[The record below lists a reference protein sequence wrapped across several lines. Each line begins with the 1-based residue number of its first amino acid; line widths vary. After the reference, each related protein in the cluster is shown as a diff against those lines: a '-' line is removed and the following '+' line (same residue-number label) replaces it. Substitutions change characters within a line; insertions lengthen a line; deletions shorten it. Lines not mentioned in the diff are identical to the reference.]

1 MELSKS
7 NIIFNI
13 IDKQSNMIE
22 DNKWCINFKNNNS
35 IWTEAEYNNFINVMR
50 SSGFSEEIEK
60 EYLEVSSDDKSMCI
74 NGYNNIIKYCISN
87 NLKQSNI
94 IWNNKKNITND
105 IVDNL
110 FNSTLEFNISNNTLS
125 PTPHQNWN
133 DIRKTF
139 KINKK
144 ISYTDK
150 TNTKFVVN
158 ICKQN
163 DNNES
168 FYSLKNSGIIKS
180 YQRYE
185 FYIDITNTSKENI
198 LPTII
203 KMEQAIYLST
213 FILTKP
219 QQKKII
225 DDYYSLVKNDIY
237 VRPFNLN
244 PNKPPLLTP
253 KPVTLEKENM
263 ENPDEYGVIS
273 ILSEY
278 TVTEKADGER
288 ILIFVNSMGKV
299 YLINNSYRVDDTGL
313 IASKELYN
321 SLIDGEYISCKSR
334 KDNSS
339 TGLYAAFDIY
349 YFGGK
354 KVTQLPLMNDTES
367 RYEYLLQTDKL
378 IKSSVGSIDYIV
390 KKHLYNKNG
399 EDILK
404 NCKKILNK
412 NTPYLYDIDGLI
424 FTPAKLAVYGYYANR
439 PVQITDNMKWDRVFK
454 WKPAEQNTIDFLT
467 KEGRTLNI
475 EGQKYK
481 EILLYVGYNAE
492 QWEDYTIDDAIRT
505 RYDKE
510 YRNAKKDKKRDRKKN
525 YIPKLFKPTIYYSNG
540 IERAYI
546 KLRANGEI
554 VCEDGSKLEGN
565 SIVEFKYI
573 LDESI
578 QPVSMRWKPLRVRE
592 DKTRIYNQGEL
603 SKTANDLGVAINIWR
618 SIHNPVTEAM
628 IIGNEPVFSDDKEI
642 RDEERL
648 LEAEDIYYSR
658 NIPREALLSY
668 HMHQFH
674 NQGIKSMLYSKPKIK
689 GSLVE
694 LACGQGGDMSR
705 WFSNGYKFVLGID
718 LVQNN
723 IYNPR
728 SGAYSRMLNG
738 RNNFVKKVENS
749 DKLEFTDMV
758 FAVGDCSKSIITGDC
773 SKNII
778 KSGDGN
784 YSDDKESVNLL
795 KIIFN
800 KKNNGEQKY
809 YSHIAGMG
817 LKKFDACSC
826 MFSTHYFFKSEDTLN
841 GFLRNVSSL
850 LKKDGVFF
858 CTFMDGKSVENA
870 LYSTGGDIVE
880 GKKNLYQD
888 TQNKYTQPT
897 WAIIRRYN
905 EEYESMYDKKI
916 DVFIESTN
924 RFIPEYIVHFDFLV
938 EKCKE
943 FNLEIEET
951 EMFEET
957 FNKIKA
963 TIPDIDNITDQLHK
977 DVMALDKDDVQ
988 KKFSFLNRWCVF
1000 KKI

>member
-7 NIIFNI
+7 NMIFNI
-13 IDKQSNMIE
+13 IDKQFSMVA
-22 DNKWCINFKNNNS
+22 DNKWYIDFKNDNS

-50 SSGFSEEIEK
+50 SSGYAEEVEK
-60 EYLEVSSDDKSMCI
+60 EYLEVSTDDKSLHI
-74 NGYNNIIKYCISN
+74 TGYNNIIKYCISN
-87 NLKQSNI
+87 NLKQTNM
-94 IWNNKKNITND
+94 IWNDKKFITND
-105 IVDNL
+105 TVDNL
-110 FNSTLEFNISNNTLS
+110 FNSKLEFNITNIVQSQA
-125 PTPHQNWN
+125 PPQNWN

-144 ISYTDK
+144 LIYTDK
-150 TNTKFVVN
+150 FNTKFIVN
-158 ICKQN
+158 ICKIN
-163 DNNES
+163 DNNNT
-168 FYSLKNSGIIKS
+168 FYTFKNSGVIKS
-180 YQRYE
+180 HQRYE
-185 FYIDITNTSKENI
+185 FYLDITNTPKEDI
-198 LPTII
+198 LPSII

-213 FILTKP
+213 FIISKP

-225 DDYYSLVKNDIY
+225 DDYYNLVKNDIF
-237 VRPFNLN
+237 VRKFSIDY
-244 PNKPPLLTP
+244 NKPPLLTP
-253 KPVTLEKENM
+253 KPVTLEKENL
-263 ENPDEYGVIS
+263 ENPDEYGSVS

-288 ILIFVNSMGKV
+288 ILLYISSKGKV
-299 YLINNSYRVDDTGL
+299 YLINNTYRVDDTGL
-313 IASKELYN
+313 TASKELFN

-334 KDNSS
+334 KDNSTS
-339 TGLYAAFDIY
+339 GLYAAFDIY
-349 YFGGK
+349 YFGGR
-354 KVTQLPLMNDTES
+354 KVTQLPLISDKES
-367 RYEYLLQTDKL
+367 RYSYLLETEKL
-378 IKSSVGSIDYIV
+378 IKSNSGSIDYIV

-454 WKPAEQNTIDFLT
+454 WKPAEQNTIDFLV

-481 EILLYVGYNAE
+481 EMLLYVGYNAE

-510 YRNAKKDKKRDRKKN
+510 YRNAKKDKKKDSKKN
-525 YIPKLFKPTIYYSNG
+525 YIPKLFKPTIYYTNG
-540 IERAYI
+540 IERAFI
-546 KLRANGEI
+546 KLRSNGEI
-554 VCEDGSKLEGN
+554 VCEDGSKIEGD

-578 QPVSMRWKPLRVRE
+578 QPVSMRWKPIRVRE

-603 SKTANDLGVAINIWR
+603 SKTANDLSVAINIWS

-628 IIGNEPVFSDDKEI
+628 IIGNEPVFGNDNNI
-642 RDEERL
+642 RDEDRL
-648 LEAEDIYYSR
+648 LETEDIYYSR
-658 NIPREALLSY
+658 HIPREAMLSY

-689 GSLVE
+689 GNLVE

-705 WFSNGYKFVLGID
+705 WYSNGYKFILGID

-738 RNNFVKKVENS
+738 RNNFVKKVDNS

-758 FAVGDCSKSIITGDC
+758 FAVGDCSKNIITGDC

-778 KSGDGN
+778 KGTDGN
-784 YSDDKESVNLL
+784 FVDDKESVNLL

-800 KKNNGEQKY
+800 KKNSGEQKY
-809 YSHIAGMG
+809 YSHVAGQG
-817 LKKFDACSC
+817 LKRFDACSC
-826 MFSTHYFFKSEDTLN
+826 MFSTHYFFKNEDTLN
-841 GFLRNVSSL
+841 GFLRNISAL

-858 CTFMDGKSVENA
+858 CTFMDGKSVEDA
-870 LYSTGGDIVE
+870 LYSSGGDIVE
-880 GKKNLYQD
+880 GKKQLD
-888 TQNKYTQPT
+888 DKTSQPT

-905 EEYESMYDKKI
+905 QEYESMYNKKI

-924 RFIPEYIVHFDFLV
+924 RFIPEYIVHFDFLI

-951 EMFEET
+951 EMFGET
-957 FNKIKA
+957 FNKIKSEI
-963 TIPDIDNITDQLHK
+963 TDIDNIKDKLHK
-977 DVMALDKDDVQ
+977 DIIALDKDDVQ
-988 KKFSFLNRWCVF
+988 KKFSFLNRWCIF

>member
-7 NIIFNI
+7 NVIFNI
-13 IDKQSNMIE
+13 IDKHTELINL
-22 DNKWCINFKNNNS
+22 DNKCYIYFKNDNT

-50 SSGFSEEIEK
+50 SSGYKEEIEK
-60 EYLEVSSDDKSMCI
+60 EYLEESTDDRSMI
-74 NGYNNIIKYCISN
+74 IHGYNNIIKYCISN
-87 NLKQSNI
+87 NIKQSST
-94 IWNNKKNITND
+94 IWNNKKTIVND
-105 IVDNL
+105 TVDNL
-110 FNSTLEFNISNNTLS
+110 FNSKLEFNVINTNKVELPHSN
-125 PTPHQNWN
+125 WK
-133 DIRKTF
+133 DIRKAF

-144 ISYTDK
+144 IVYTDV
-150 TNTKFVVN
+150 TNNTKYIVN
-158 ICKQN
+158 ICKTSDN
-163 DNNES
+163 DETYYN
-168 FYSLKNSGIIKS
+168 FKS
-180 YQRYE
+180 SSVMKSHQKYE
-185 FYIDITNTSKENI
+185 FILDITNTPKDKIIS
-198 LPTII
+198 TII
-203 KMEQAIYLST
+203 KMEQAIHLSAY
-213 FILTKP
+213 ILSKP

-225 DDYYSLVKNDIY
+225 DDYYSLIKDDVY
-237 VRPFNLN
+237 VRPFNFN
-244 PNKPPLLTP
+244 INKPPLLTP
-253 KPVTLEKENM
+253 KPVTLEKENLQ
-263 ENPDEYGVIS
+263 NPDEYGTIS

-288 ILIFVNSMGKV
+288 ILLYINGSGKV
-299 YLINNSYRVDDTGL
+299 YLINNTYRVDDTGL
-313 IASKELYN
+313 IASKELFN
-321 SLIDGEYISCKSR
+321 SLIDGEYIPCKSR

-339 TGLYAAFDIY
+339 SALYASFDIY
-349 YFGGK
+349 YYGGK
-354 KVTQLPLMNDTES
+354 KVTNLPLIDDKES
-367 RYEYLLQTDKL
+367 RYNYLLETNKL
-378 IKSSVGSIDYIV
+378 IKSTTGSIDYIV
-390 KKHLYNKNG
+390 KNHLYNKKDG
-399 EDILK
+399 EILK

-424 FTPAKLAVYGYYANR
+424 FTPAKLSVYGYYANR
-439 PVQITDNMKWDRVFK
+439 PVQISDNMKWDRVFK
-454 WKPAEQNTIDFLT
+454 WKPAEQNTIDFLV

-481 EILLYVGYNAE
+481 EMFLYVGYNAE
-492 QWEDYTIDDAIRT
+492 QWEDYTIGDAIRT

-510 YRNAKKDKKRDRKKN
+510 YRNAKKEKKKDRKKN
-525 YIPKLFKPTIYYSNG
+525 YVPKLFKPTIYYTNG
-540 IERAYI
+540 IEKAHVKI
-546 KLRANGEI
+546 RANGEI
-554 VCEDGSKLEGN
+554 VCEDGSKVQGD

-578 QPVSMRWKPLRVRE
+578 PVSMRWRPLRVRE

-603 SKTANDLGVAINIWR
+603 SKTANDLGVAINIWS

-628 IIGNEPVFSDDKEI
+628 IIGNEPISLVNENEDK
-642 RDEERL
+642 L
-648 LEAEDIYYSR
+648 LETEDIYYSR

-674 NQGIKSMLYSKPKIK
+674 NQGIKSMLYTKPKVK

-705 WFSNGYKFVLGID
+705 WFNNGYKFILGID
-718 LVQNN
+718 LVKNN

-758 FAVGDCSKSIITGDC
+758 FAVGDCSKNIITGDC

-778 KSGDGN
+778 KDINGN
-784 YSDDKESVNLL
+784 YVDDKDSVNLL

-800 KKNNGEQKY
+800 KKNSGEEKY
-809 YSHIAGMG
+809 YSHVAGMG

-826 MFSTHYFFKSEDTLN
+826 MFSTHYFFKSEETLN
-841 GFLRNVSSL
+841 GFLKNVSSL

-870 LYSTGGDIVE
+870 LNETGGDIVE
-880 GKKNLYQD
+880 GKKKLYDNLED
-888 TQNKYTQPT
+888 DKNTQPT

-905 EEYESMYDKKI
+905 QEYESMYNKKI

-924 RFIPEYIVHFDFLV
+924 RFIPEYIVHFETLV

-951 EMFEET
+951 EMFSET
-957 FNKIKA
+957 FNKIKDS
-963 TIPDIDNITDQLHK
+963 IPDKDNITEQLHK
-977 DVMALDKDDVQ
+977 DIMILDKDDIQ
-988 KKFSFLNRWCVF
+988 KKFSFLNRWCIF

>member
-1 MELSKS
+1 MELSKN

-13 IDKQSNMIE
+13 IDKQSNMVT
-22 DNKWCINFKNNNS
+22 DNEWCINFKNNNS

-50 SSGFSEEIEK
+50 SSGYTEEIEK
-60 EYLEVSSDDKSMCI
+60 EYLEVSSDDKSMHI
-74 NGYNNIIKYCISN
+74 KGYNNIIKYCVSN
-87 NLKQSNI
+87 NLKQKGI
-94 IWNNKKNITND
+94 IWNNKKYIAND
-105 IVDNL
+105 VINDL
-110 FNSTLEFNISNNTLS
+110 FNSTLEFTINNTSLS
-125 PTPHQNWN
+125 QNPHQNWN
-133 DIRKTF
+133 DIRKIF

-144 ISYTDK
+144 IVYTDK

-158 ICKQN
+158 ICKLN
-163 DNNES
+163 DNNDA
-168 FYSLKNSGIIKS
+168 FYTLKNSGIIKS
-180 YQRYE
+180 YQHYE
-185 FYIDITNTSKENI
+185 FYIDVTNTLKENI
-198 LPTII
+198 LPAII
-203 KMEQAIYLST
+203 KMEQAIFLST

-219 QQKKII
+219 QQKKIL
-225 DDYYSLVKNDIY
+225 DEYYDLVKNDIF
-237 VRPFNLN
+237 VRKFNIN

-263 ENPDEYGVIS
+263 ANPDEYGVIS

-288 ILIFVNSMGKV
+288 ILIYVDSKGKI
-299 YLINNSYRVDDTGL
+299 YLINNTYKIDDTGL
-313 IASKELYN
+313 IASNELFN

-349 YFGGK
+349 YYGGK
-354 KVTQLPLMNDTES
+354 KLTQLPLMNDKELKDS
-367 RYEYLLQTDKL
+367 RYEYLLQTEKL
-378 IKSSVGSIDYIV
+378 IKSSIGSIDYIV

-424 FTPAKLAVYGYYANR
+424 FTPAKLAVFGYYANR
-439 PVQITDNMKWDRVFK
+439 PTQITDNMKWDRVFK
-454 WKPAEQNTIDFLT
+454 WKPAEQNTIDFLV
-467 KEGRTLNI
+467 KEGRILNI

-481 EILLYVGYNAE
+481 ELLLYVGYNAE

-510 YRNAKKDKKRDRKKN
+510 YRNAKKDKKKN
-525 YIPKLFKPTIYYSNG
+525 YVPKLFKPTIYYSNG
-540 IERAYI
+540 IEKAFI

-554 VCEDGSKLEGN
+554 VCEDGSKVEGD

-578 QPVSMRWKPLRVRE
+578 QPVSMRWKPIRVRE

-603 SKTANDLGVAINIWR
+603 SKTANDLSVAINIWR

-628 IIGNEPVFSDDKEI
+628 IIGNEPVFNEDDI
-642 RDEERL
+642 IDDEKL
-648 LEAEDIYYSR
+648 LETDDIYYSR
-658 NIPREALLSY
+658 NIPREAMLSY

-674 NQGIKSMLYSKPKIK
+674 NQGIKSMLYAKPKIK
-689 GSLVE
+689 GNLIE

-718 LVQNN
+718 LVKNN

-738 RNNFVKKVENS
+738 RNNFVKKNENS
-749 DKLEFTDMV
+749 NKLEFTDMV

-778 KSGDGN
+778 KDSNGN
-784 YSDDKESVNLL
+784 FIDDKDSVNLL

-800 KKNNGEQKY
+800 KKNSGEEKY
-809 YSHIAGMG
+809 YSHIAGVG
-817 LKKFDACSC
+817 LNKFNTCAC

-841 GFLRNVSSL
+841 GFLRNISSL

-870 LYSTGGDIVE
+870 LYASGGDIVE
-880 GKKNLYQD
+880 GKKNLYENID
-888 TQNKYTQPT
+888 DKNTQPT
-897 WAIIRRYN
+897 WAIIRRYDN
-905 EEYESMYDKKI
+905 DYESMYNKKI

-951 EMFEET
+951 EMFGET
-957 FNKIKA
+957 FNKIKSEI
-963 TIPDIDNITDQLHK
+963 TDIDNIKDKLHK
-977 DVMALDKDDVQ
+977 DVLALDKDEVQ
-988 KKFSFLNRWCVF
+988 KNFSFLNRWCIF